1 MADSCARVC
10 VPVCVCV
17 RVCTLPDCLNL
28 INRALDKLVTFF
40 SGHPLQAA
48 DVDDDVLVVVAVAA
62 AVVVDDDNGN
72 VDDDK
77 EWPG

>member
-1 MADSCARVC
+1 M
-10 VPVCVCV
+10 
-17 RVCTLPDCLNL
+17 CTLPDCLNL

-48 DVDDDVLVVVAVAA
+48 DVDDDVLVVV
-62 AVVVDDDNGN
+62 VVDDDNGN

-77 EWPG
+77 EWPD

>member
-1 MADSCARVC
+1 M
-10 VPVCVCV
+10 
-17 RVCTLPDCLNL
+17 CTLPNCLNL

-48 DVDDDVLVVVAVAA
+48 DVDDDVLVVV
-62 AVVVDDDNGN
+62 VVDDDNGN

-77 EWPG
+77 EWPD